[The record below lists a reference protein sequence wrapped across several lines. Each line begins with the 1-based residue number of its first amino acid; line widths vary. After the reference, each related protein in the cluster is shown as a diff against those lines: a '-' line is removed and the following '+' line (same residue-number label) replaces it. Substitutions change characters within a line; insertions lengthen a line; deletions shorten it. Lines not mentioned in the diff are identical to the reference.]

1 MKCLCAIHVD
11 RNQQTFLEQMT
22 LFVVRYDVIY
32 HFSIFDDVGGG
43 GVDSPDHVT
52 CKWLPTIK
60 VCSCVTSSN
69 WRVWLQMIFCSCKN
83 ETMLFSSLGSL
94 MCENGRSLCF
104 PKRFWLKN
112 KLSDRMCLADQCL
125 TDQLFLCSPLKHQDI
140 FRLPSSIIIIVN
152 CLSLKD

>member
-1 MKCLCAIHVD
+1 MRRSESTNIFGA
-11 RNQQTFLEQMT
+11 N
-22 LFVVRYDVIY
+22 DVICRAVWRHLSFLTY
-32 HFSIFDDVGGG
+32 QLSIFDDVE
-43 GVDSPDHVT
+43 VDSPDHVT
-52 CKWLPTIK
+52 CKWLPTRK
-60 VCSCVTSSN
+60 VCSCMMLSN

-94 MCENGRSLCF
+94 MCENGRSLFF

-125 TDQLFLCSPLKHQDI
+125 ADQLFLCSPLKHQDI
-140 FRLPSSIIIIVN
+140 FRLPSSIIIVN